1 MAITRLAISNP
12 AANSDILMHTA
23 TRGSVASVI
32 VTNKGGVSSS
42 IRVWI
47 VPSGQDAT
55 PANWIYIAYNVSV
68 EAGNTMETFRF
79 PLVSSDKLYIRSST
93 ADCSFSLNSLY
104 ETNGRSNISAQ
115 STAPASPQIGDVW
128 VDTDDNKVYFWDG
141 TSWVDAVTE
150 LPSQTGNSGKYL
162 TTNGTST
169 SWGTIDLSGYA
180 TTTALSNH
188 ESDTTSIHGI
198 SNTADLVLTNDARLS
213 NSRTPTSHA
222 SSHGSA
228 GSDAI
233 TISQSQVTNLTT
245 DLSGKASTSGTLA
258 QFASTTS
265 SQLAG
270 IISDETGAGS
280 LVFSSS
286 PILTYP
292 VFTSME
298 ETVNIAATAA
308 TGTINL
314 DVLTSSIWYFTS
326 NSSGN
331 WTLNI
336 RGNSGTTFNSILN
349 TGQSIAISF
358 LVTNGATAYYQ
369 TALQIDGV
377 SVTPKWGGGVAPT
390 SGNVNSIDIYSI
402 SIIKTGSSA
411 YTVIESQTRVA

>member
-1 MAITRLAISNP
+1 MPAIDFPSSPTLNQEFTAGTTIYKWNGSFWEVKQSTLSSSSFSSSNP
-12 AANSDILMHTA
+12 TMNGTVAA
-23 TRGSVASVI
+23 
-32 VTNKGGVSSS
+32 
-42 IRVWI
+42 
-47 VPSGQDAT
+47 
-55 PANWIYIAYNVSV
+55 
-68 EAGNTMETFRF
+68 
-79 PLVSSDKLYIRSST
+79 
-93 ADCSFSLNSLY
+93 
-104 ETNGRSNISAQ
+104 
-115 STAPASPQIGDVW
+115 
-128 VDTDDNKVYFWDG
+128 G
-141 TSWVDAVTE
+141 TSNLASRSDHVH
-150 LPSQTGNSGKYL
+150 PSD
-162 TTNGTST
+162 TSRASAT
-169 SWGTIDLSGYA
+169 DLSTHTSA
-180 TTTALSNH
+180 TTSV
-188 ESDTTSIHGI
+188 HGI
-198 SNTADLVLTNDARLS
+198 SNTANLVYTGDSRLTD
-213 NSRTPTSHA
+213 SRTPTAHA

-233 TISQSQVTNLTT
+233 TIAQSQVTNLAT
-245 DLSGKASTSGTLA
+245 DLSAKAPLASPTFTGTPTAPTASADTDTTQLATTSYVIGQASSVSPLALGSVSVGTSNRYARADHVHPTTGLGLTSGTLA
-258 QFASTTS
+258 QFSSTTS

-270 IISDETGAGS
+270 IISDETGTGS

-286 PILTYP
+286 PTLTYP

-390 SGNVNSIDIYSI
+390 SGNANSIDIYSI

-411 YTVIESQTRVA
+411 YTVIESQTKVA